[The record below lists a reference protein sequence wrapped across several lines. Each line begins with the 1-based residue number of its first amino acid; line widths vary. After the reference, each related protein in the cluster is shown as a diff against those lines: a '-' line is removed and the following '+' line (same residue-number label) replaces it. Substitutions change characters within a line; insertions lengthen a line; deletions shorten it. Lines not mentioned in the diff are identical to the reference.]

1 MLITGYENMETN
13 SDEESKRLFNA
24 LFTRRDSSDT
34 DFSVAVERGEPGCWF
49 PDHAHDMEQI
59 FYVIEGNME
68 VTIDGE
74 PAVVGPRGLVLRPA
88 EREAR
93 GKKRRRRPSG
103 IHRYR
108 SLAAGQRRPTRTL
121 VCTVQD

>member
-59 FYVIEGNME
+59 FYVIEGKME

-74 PAVVGPRGLVLRPA
+74 TAVVGPRELVYVPRNAKHVGRNAGAGPLEYIVIDHWPQDSDDQLGL
-88 EREAR
+88 
-93 GKKRRRRPSG
+93 
-103 IHRYR
+103 
-108 SLAAGQRRPTRTL
+108 
-121 VCTVQD
+121 